1 MAEYID
7 LDKKI
12 MVVDT
17 RGRKLETT
25 VRHILDSNNGEYE
38 DDVARLARHGRWE
51 LDVLDGTPG
60 YRLVCIVCSECHRI
74 NYGSTPYCPNC
85 GCKMDGGT
93 DNG

>member
-25 VRHILDSNNGEYE
+25 VRHILDFNNGEYE
-38 DDVARLARHGRWE
+38 ADDAQLARHGRWRE
-51 LDVLDGTPG
+51 GAYAG
-60 YRLVCIVCSECHRI
+60 YRCSECRTTWDAQT
-74 NYGSTPYCPNC
+74 NYCPNC
-85 GCKMDGGT
+85 GAKMDGGE
-93 DNG
+93 